1 MSNPLNVSFGEL
13 PAPEETGGPL
23 PLWRLQSGGRFSE
36 NNHTSQDELPTMVK
50 AWGWNEGLFKLDW
63 RVREG
68 FLGVVMRQVRSR
80 GSEGGSLVEREE
92 QVEQAG
98 G

>member
-1 MSNPLNVSFGEL
+1 
-13 PAPEETGGPL
+13 
-23 PLWRLQSGGRFSE
+23 
-36 NNHTSQDELPTMVK
+36 MVK

-68 FLGVVMRQVRSR
+68 FLGVVMRQVRQVRSR

>member
-1 MSNPLNVSFGEL
+1 MEVTVRWGD
-13 PAPEETGGPL
+13 
-23 PLWRLQSGGRFSE
+23 RLSE

-63 RVREG
+63 QVREG
-68 FLGVVMRQVRSR
+68 FLGVVMLQVRSR

-92 QVEQAG
+92 QVGQAG